1 MSKLSNATLIRTNQ
15 LYANQRNVI
24 AHMVNKILCRLFFRL
39 GWQLIIIHLAIMLP
53 VHPKNETLPHKC
65 E

>member
-1 MSKLSNATLIRTNQ
+1 
-15 LYANQRNVI
+15 
-24 AHMVNKILCRLFFRL
+24 MVNKILCRLFFRL

-53 VHPKNETLPHKC
+53 VHPKNETLPHKR